1 MNIDIEELQKII
13 SENLPKML
21 TEALLDKYDSPVRK
35 AVEYAVKEK
44 EGVVNTLVNDIL
56 SKVLLEEAFKEKVTD
71 AVISHIL
78 VKNLK

>member
-21 TEALLDKYDSPVRK
+21 TEALLDKYDSPIRK